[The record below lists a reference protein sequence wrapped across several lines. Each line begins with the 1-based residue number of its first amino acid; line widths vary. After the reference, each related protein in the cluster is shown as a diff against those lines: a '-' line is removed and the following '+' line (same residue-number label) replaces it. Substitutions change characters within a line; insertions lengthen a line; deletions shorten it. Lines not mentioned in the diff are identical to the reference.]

1 MLEKIM
7 QRDPVNGINYREEYL
22 QEQERMIETWEEVL
36 ATKKDRGERLQLK
49 TEIEA
54 AKRDLRKLKK
64 KCPKVD
70 TF

>member
-1 MLEKIM
+1 MM
-7 QRDPVNGINYREEYL
+7 QRDAVDGIIYTQEDL
-22 QEQERMIETWEEVL
+22 KEQERMIEKWEKVL